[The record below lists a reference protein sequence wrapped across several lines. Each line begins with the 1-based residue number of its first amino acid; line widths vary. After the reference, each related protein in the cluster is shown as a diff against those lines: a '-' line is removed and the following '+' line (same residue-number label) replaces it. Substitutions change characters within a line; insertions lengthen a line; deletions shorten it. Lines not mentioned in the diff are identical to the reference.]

1 MYTVIAFIIWTVV
14 AVIGTLTAE
23 YFIVKNNEEY
33 LLRKYAEALIR
44 VKKLKSNIADVE
56 NTINQAIASLK

>member
-23 YFIVKNNEEY
+23 YLIVKNNEAY
-33 LLRKYAEALIR
+33 LLRKYAEALRRI
-44 VKKLKSNIADVE
+44 KKLKSSIADVE
-56 NTINQAIASLK
+56 NAINSAVSGLK

>member
-1 MYTVIAFIIWTVV
+1 MSYIITGIVC
-14 AVIGTLTAE
+14 ILGTLLAE
-23 YFIVKNNEEY
+23 YLIVKNNEAY

-44 VKKLKSNIADVE
+44 IKNLKSNISDIE

>member
-1 MYTVIAFIIWTVV
+1 MSYVITGIVCIL
-14 AVIGTLTAE
+14 GTLLAE
-23 YFIVKNNEEY
+23 YLIVKNNEAY

-44 VKKLKSNIADVE
+44 IKNLKSNIADVE

>member
-1 MYTVIAFIIWTVV
+1 MSYIITAVV
-14 AVIGTLTAE
+14 CILGTLLAE
-23 YFIVKNNEEY
+23 YLIVKNNEAY

-44 VKKLKSNIADVE
+44 IKKLKSNIADVE